1 LPRGSFEAK
10 SKCDGT
16 IEDHRAIAL
25 DVRELTRQ
33 HVFDHRVGTVFHLNL
48 RFPWLRMMRLSAA
61 SLDLQLASG
70 RTIIVPVV
78 WAACGYMGQ
87 PRRLQ
92 CPLCGRRVCLLYH
105 LDERIAC
112 QRCQRLWY
120 AAQRKSS
127 SGRKVMTK
135 RKIRRKLGDYGQ
147 HWATH
152 YPPKPRGMWRQTYDR
167 HCAALDRIERKPRTR
182 RESNIRNCNARRRTR
197 GA

>member
-10 SKCDGT
+10 SKCDDT
-16 IEDHRAIAL
+16 IEDYRAIAL

-61 SLDLQLASG
+61 SMDLQLVSG

-78 WAACGYMGQ
+78 WALWLHGPAEKARMPTARS
-87 PRRLQ
+87 PR
-92 CPLCGRRVCLLYH
+92 CLLYH

-127 SGRKVMTK
+127 SGRKVVAK
-135 RKIRRKLGDYGQ
+135 RKIRRQLGDYGQ
-147 HWATH
+147 LWATE
-152 YPPKPRGMWRQTYDR
+152 YPPKATR
-167 HCAALDRIERKPRTR
+167 HVAADVRPSLCGLGPY
-182 RESNIRNCNARRRTR
+182 
-197 GA
+197 